1 MLLYDWQKI
10 YKASDGSVGEIF
22 CIFEM
27 LVNKSVPTHRSDKL
41 YRYSQQDFNGLS
53 FLAHPDVLLYNSYK
67 HSYKEIAA
75 YLATA
80 SFRSISDY
88 AATQTTTLELLH
100 LPFADFLVANIN
112 DNSLLRIDE
121 ETNLVH
127 FLYEEVPEEKH

>member
-127 FLYEEVPEEKH
+127 FLYEEVPMEKH